1 MGTDAG
7 YHDRAQ
13 AVLGELGRVSFAL
26 AEPADA
32 DLVLSLVEHEQAD
45 VVVLDATGSE
55 AAVKAVLNAL
65 AASDPRLG
73 VVVVCEHL
81 MGNERNLRALPK
93 WGWTRDL
100 RVAVQRAR
108 HDASPVV
115 PRGTVATAARREPL
129 EDARVRAARR

>member
-32 DLVLSLVEHEQAD
+32 DLVLSLAEHEQAD

-55 AAVKAVLNAL
+55 SAVQAVLDTL
-65 AASDPRLG
+65 SASDPRLG

-81 MGNERNLRALPK
+81 MGNERNLQALPK

-115 PRGTVATAARREPL
+115 PRGAVATAARREPS